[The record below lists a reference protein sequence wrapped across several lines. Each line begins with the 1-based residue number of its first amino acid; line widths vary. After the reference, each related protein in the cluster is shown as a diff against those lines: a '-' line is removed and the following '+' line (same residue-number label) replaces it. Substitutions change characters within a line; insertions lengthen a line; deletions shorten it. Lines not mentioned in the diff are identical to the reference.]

1 MATTQLPQAPSVDE
15 VTAVLTHVVDPE
27 LGANIVELGM
37 AREVVVAA
45 QGELAARVPRIVL
58 SRTDD
63 GPDRANGGTPEGAV
77 VVVTLALTTS
87 GCPLRAQL
95 RRDIIERVGSLPGV
109 GEVRISWA
117 EMTKAEKADAMAIA
131 RKRASER
138 APTDL
143 LPARTRVILVASGK
157 GGVGK
162 SSVTANLAVALAGRG
177 MTVGLI
183 DADIWGFSIPRM
195 LGIDGRLQ
203 AAAEDGDDG
212 KASDAKISPHR
223 IQVPST
229 LHDGPGGAVEA
240 VSMGFLVDDESV
252 ALMWRG
258 LMLQRAVQHC
268 LEDVAWG
275 ELDYLLVDLPPGT
288 GDVQMGLARLLPR
301 AEMLVV
307 TTPSLAASRVA
318 RRAVSMARN
327 NYLRVIGVVEN
338 LSSYVAPDGSNHEI
352 FGSGGGE
359 FLAHESGVP
368 LLGKIPIEPAV
379 AQGGDDGKP
388 VALQLSHIDASA
400 APPSPAARAFGE
412 LARLVATEVSP
423 PIEMAGCTAHFG
435 PVDLETM
442 RIPGETVVQLT

>member
-162 SSVTANLAVALAGRG
+162 SSVTANLAVALA
-177 MTVGLI
+177 
-183 DADIWGFSIPRM
+183 DA
-195 LGIDGRLQ
+195 
-203 AAAEDGDDG
+203 A
-212 KASDAKISPHR
+212 
-223 IQVPST
+223 
-229 LHDGPGGAVEA
+229 
-240 VSMGFLVDDESV
+240 
-252 ALMWRG
+252 
-258 LMLQRAVQHC
+258 
-268 LEDVAWG
+268 
-275 ELDYLLVDLPPGT
+275 
-288 GDVQMGLARLLPR
+288 
-301 AEMLVV
+301 
-307 TTPSLAASRVA
+307 
-318 RRAVSMARN
+318 
-327 NYLRVIGVVEN
+327 
-338 LSSYVAPDGSNHEI
+338 
-352 FGSGGGE
+352 
-359 FLAHESGVP
+359 
-368 LLGKIPIEPAV
+368 
-379 AQGGDDGKP
+379 
-388 VALQLSHIDASA
+388 
-400 APPSPAARAFGE
+400 
-412 LARLVATEVSP
+412 
-423 PIEMAGCTAHFG
+423 
-435 PVDLETM
+435 
-442 RIPGETVVQLT
+442 

>member
-45 QGELAARVPRIVL
+45 QGEL
-58 SRTDD
+58 
-63 GPDRANGGTPEGAV
+63 PDRVNGGTPEGAV

-212 KASDAKISPHR
+212 KDSDAKISPHR

-258 LMLQRAVQHC
+258 LMLQRAVQHF

-288 GDVQMGLARLLPR
+288 GNVQMGLAHLLPR